1 MKPSLKQTIRNDV
14 IECIQYTHEA
24 ARVNVRDTANCATVA
39 RFAFAIHSSI
49 RLTVLI
55 PTVETIQHNL
65 LKNE

>member
-14 IECIQYTHEA
+14 IECIQYTREA
-24 ARVNVRDTANCATVA
+24 ARVNVRDTANDATVA

-55 PTVETIQHNL
+55 PTVETIQHNF
-65 LKNE
+65 KE